1 MIEIYNAL
9 LFKPLLNLLVFL
21 YDHIGDIGI
30 SIIIVTILIRIIL
43 LYPSFKALKSQRALQ
58 ELQPK
63 IKDLQ
68 SKHKENKEE
77 QTKALMEFYKENK
90 VNPFSSCL
98 PMLIQL
104 PIIFALYGVF
114 RMGLS
119 TINNDYL
126 YSFIKA
132 PENINTMFLGFV
144 NMNETNI
151 FLAVLAGALQFIQ
164 SKLMLSKNKNN
175 QPAKSK
181 EKAPQGLA
189 DMSGILG
196 KQMLYL
202 MPAMTVFI
210 AMSLPS
216 GLALYWVTTTLFAI
230 GQQYVI
236 MRPQTV
242 EKKS

>member
-1 MIEIYNAL
+1 MIQIYNTL
-9 LFKPLLNLLVFL
+9 LFQPLLNLLIYL
-21 YDHIGDIGI
+21 YNHIGDIGI
-30 SIIIVTILIRIIL
+30 SIIIITILIRVIL
-43 LYPSFKALKSQRALQ
+43 IYPSHKALKSQRALQ
-58 ELQPK
+58 DLQPR

-68 SKHKENKEE
+68 KKHKDNKEE

-114 RMGLS
+114 RSGLS
-119 TINNDYL
+119 SINNDYV

-132 PENINTMFLGFV
+132 PENINTMFLGFL
-144 NMNETNI
+144 NMSETNI
-151 FLAVLAGALQFIQ
+151 FLAVLAGVLQFVQ
-164 SKLMLSKNKNN
+164 SKLMLGKSQKNN
-175 QPAKSK
+175 TSKSK
-181 EKAPQGLA
+181 SPQGLA
-189 DMSGILG
+189 DMSGMLG

-236 MRPQTV
+236 MRPQKDMA
-242 EKKS
+242 EKK

>member
-1 MIEIYNAL
+1 MIEIYNSIL
-9 LFKPLLNLLVFL
+9 IQPLLNLLVYL
-21 YDHIGDIGI
+21 YNHIGDIGI
-30 SIIIVTILIRIIL
+30 SIIIITILIRIIL
-43 LYPSFKALKSQRALQ
+43 FYPSFKALKSQRALQ

-68 SKHKENKEE
+68 NKHKDNKEN

-104 PIIFALYGVF
+104 PIIFALYSVF
-114 RMGLS
+114 RAGLS
-119 TINNDYL
+119 TINNEFL

-132 PENINTMFLGFV
+132 PENINTMFLGIV
-144 NMNETNI
+144 NMSETNI
-151 FLAVLAGALQFIQ
+151 FLAILAGALQFIQ
-164 SKLMLSKNKNN
+164 SKLMFAKTQKNK
-175 QPAKSK
+175 PPKKSK
-181 EKAPQGLA
+181 SPQGLA
-189 DMSGILG
+189 DMSGLMG
-196 KQMLYL
+196 KQMMYL

-230 GQQYVI
+230 GQQYAI
-236 MRPQTV
+236 MRPQV

>member
-1 MIEIYNAL
+1 M
-9 LFKPLLNLLVFL
+9 
-21 YDHIGDIGI
+21 
-30 SIIIVTILIRIIL
+30 
-43 LYPSFKALKSQRALQ
+43 Q

-68 SKHKENKEE
+68 SKHKDNKEN

-104 PIIFALYGVF
+104 PIIFALYSVF
-114 RMGLS
+114 RAGLS
-119 TINNDYL
+119 TINNEQL
-126 YSFIKA
+126 YSFIRA
-132 PENINTMFLGFV
+132 PENINTMFLGIV
-144 NMNETNI
+144 NMSETNI
-151 FLAVLAGALQFIQ
+151 FLAVLAGILQFIQ
-164 SKLMLSKNKNN
+164 SKLMFSKTKNIN
-175 QPAKSK
+175 PPKGKS
-181 EKAPQGLA
+181 PRGLA
-189 DMSGILG
+189 DMSGLMG

-236 MRPQTV
+236 MRPQV
-242 EKKS
+242 GKADKK

>member
-1 MIEIYNAL
+1 MIQIYNTL
-9 LFKPLLNLLVFL
+9 LFQPLLNLLVYL

-30 SIIIVTILIRIIL
+30 CIIIVTILIRIIL
-43 LYPSFKALKSQRALQ
+43 FYPSYQALKSQRALQ

-68 SKHKENKEE
+68 NKHKGNKEE
-77 QTKALMEFYKENK
+77 QTKALMGFYKENK

-114 RMGLS
+114 RSGLS
-119 TINNDYL
+119 NINGDDL

-132 PENINTMFLGFV
+132 PENINTLFLGFL

-164 SKLMLSKNKNN
+164 SKLMLAKTEKNKN
-175 QPAKSK
+175 QTKG
-181 EKAPQGLA
+181 KAPQGLA

-236 MRPQTV
+236 MRPRKDTV
-242 EKKS
+242 NKK

>member
-1 MIEIYNAL
+1 MIEIYNL
-9 LFKPLLNLLVFL
+9 VLFQPLLNLLVYL
-21 YDHIGDIGI
+21 YNHIGDIGI
-30 SIIIVTILIRIIL
+30 SIIIITVLIRIIL

-68 SKHKENKEE
+68 NKHKDNKED

-98 PMLIQL
+98 PMLVQL
-104 PIIFALYGVF
+104 PIIFALYRVF
-114 RMGLS
+114 REGLS
-119 TINNDYL
+119 TIKSEHL
-126 YSFIKA
+126 YSFIIA
-132 PENINTMFLGFV
+132 PENINTMFLGFL
-144 NMNETNI
+144 NMAETNI
-151 FLAVLAGALQFIQ
+151 FLAVLAGILQFIQ
-164 SKLMLSKNKNN
+164 SKLMLSKTQNN
-175 QPAKSK
+175 QPKNKSS
-181 EKAPQGLA
+181 QGLA
-189 DMSGILG
+189 DMSGMLG
-196 KQMLYL
+196 KQMTYL

-236 MRPQTV
+236 MRPQA
-242 EKKS
+242 EKTKKK

>member
-1 MIEIYNAL
+1 MIQLYNSIL
-9 LFKPLLNLLVFL
+9 IQPLLNLLVYL
-21 YDHIGDIGI
+21 YNHIGDIGI
-30 SIIIVTILIRIIL
+30 SIIIITILIRIVL
-43 LYPSFKALKSQRALQ
+43 FYPSFKALKSQRALQ

-63 IKDLQ
+63 IKNLQ
-68 SKHKENKEE
+68 NKHKDNKEN

-104 PIIFALYGVF
+104 PIIFALYSVF
-114 RMGLS
+114 RAGLS
-119 TINNDYL
+119 TINSEHL
-126 YSFIKA
+126 YSFVKA
-132 PENINTMFLGFV
+132 PENINTMFLGIV
-144 NMNETNI
+144 NMSETNI
-151 FLAVLAGALQFIQ
+151 FLAILAGALQFIQ
-164 SKLMLSKNKNN
+164 SKLMFSKTQKNKL
-175 QPAKSK
+175 PKSK
-181 EKAPQGLA
+181 SPQGLA

-236 MRPQTV
+236 MRPQA
-242 EKKS
+242 EKADKK

>member
-1 MIEIYNAL
+1 MIEIYNVL
-9 LFKPLLNLLVFL
+9 LFQPLLNLLVYL
-21 YDHIGDIGI
+21 YNHIGDIGI
-30 SIIIVTILIRIIL
+30 SIIIITLLTRIIL
-43 LYPSFKALKSQRALQ
+43 FYPSFKALKSQKALQ
-58 ELQPK
+58 DLQPK

-68 SKHKENKEE
+68 NKHKDNKEE
-77 QTKALMEFYKENK
+77 QTKALMDFYKEKK

-114 RMGLS
+114 RSGLS
-119 TINNDYL
+119 SINNEFL

-132 PENINTMFLGFV
+132 PESINTMFLGII
-144 NMNETNI
+144 NMGETNLP
-151 FLAVLAGALQFIQ
+151 LAILAGGLQFIQ
-164 SKLMLSKNKNN
+164 AKLMMAKTQKNN
-175 QPAKSK
+175 QPKTKS
-181 EKAPQGLA
+181 PQGIA
-189 DMSGILG
+189 DMSGMLS

-236 MRPQTV
+236 MRPQAETTA
-242 EKKS
+242 K

>member
-1 MIEIYNAL
+1 MIEIYNVL
-9 LFKPLLNLLVFL
+9 LFQPLLNLLVYL
-21 YDHIGDIGI
+21 YNHIGDIVI
-30 SIIIVTILIRIIL
+30 SIIIITLLTRIIL
-43 LYPSFKALKSQRALQ
+43 FYPSFKALKSQKALQ
-58 ELQPK
+58 DLQPK

-68 SKHKENKEE
+68 NKHKDNKEE
-77 QTKALMEFYKENK
+77 QTKALMDFYKENK

-114 RMGLS
+114 RSGLS
-119 TINNDYL
+119 SINNEFL

-132 PENINTMFLGFV
+132 PESINTMFLGIV
-144 NMNETNI
+144 NMGETNLP
-151 FLAVLAGALQFIQ
+151 LAILAGGLQFIQ
-164 SKLMLSKNKNN
+164 AKLMMAKTQKNN
-175 QPAKSK
+175 QPKTKS
-181 EKAPQGLA
+181 PQGIA
-189 DMSGILG
+189 DMSGMLS

-236 MRPQTV
+236 MRPQAETTA
-242 EKKS
+242 K

>member
-1 MIEIYNAL
+1 MIEIYNVL
-9 LFKPLLNLLVFL
+9 LFQPLLNLLVYL
-21 YDHIGDIGI
+21 YNHIGDIGI
-30 SIIIVTILIRIIL
+30 SIIIITLLTRIIL
-43 LYPSFKALKSQRALQ
+43 FYPSFKALKSQKALQ
-58 ELQPK
+58 DLQPK

-68 SKHKENKEE
+68 NKHKDNKEE
-77 QTKALMEFYKENK
+77 QTKALMDFYKENK

-114 RMGLS
+114 RSGLS
-119 TINNDYL
+119 SINNEFL

-132 PENINTMFLGFV
+132 PESINTMFLGII
-144 NMNETNI
+144 NMGETNLP
-151 FLAVLAGALQFIQ
+151 LAILAGGLQFIQ
-164 SKLMLSKNKNN
+164 AKLMMAKTQKNN
-175 QPAKSK
+175 QPKTKS
-181 EKAPQGLA
+181 PQGIA
-189 DMSGILG
+189 DMSGMLS

-236 MRPQTV
+236 MRPQAETTA
-242 EKKS
+242 K

>member
-1 MIEIYNAL
+1 MIQIYNTL
-9 LFKPLLNLLVFL
+9 LFQPLLNLLVYL
-21 YDHIGDIGI
+21 YNHIGDLGI
-30 SIIIVTILIRIIL
+30 SIIIVTILIRIVL
-43 LYPSFKALKSQRALQ
+43 FYPSYKALKSQRALQ

-68 SKHKENKEE
+68 NKHKDNKEE

-114 RMGLS
+114 RSGLS

-126 YSFIKA
+126 YSFIKD
-132 PENINTMFLGFV
+132 PGNIDTMFLGFL
-144 NMNETNI
+144 NMSETNI
-151 FLAVLAGALQFIQ
+151 FLAVLAGILQFVQ
-164 SKLMLSKNKNN
+164 SKLML
-175 QPAKSK
+175 AKTQKSNAPK
-181 EKAPQGLA
+181 PKSPQGLA

-236 MRPQTV
+236 MRPQKDV
-242 EKKS
+242 AEKK